1 MEPAG
6 SRSGGTSAEPDLVRQ
21 ERSESESQ
29 KDGFHDFVAANQAL
43 FVIPLDGVESLMHV
57 SNLVQEYFAGGYR
70 RVDTEVGGPPKPAWL
85 LKATREREDA
95 DLERLGQGVAD
106 KARRMDPLALG
117 QTHRDAWKGQT
128 ERHVVVDVLQFELRT
143 KTQPAKTY
151 PFSQGFG
158 HSPNA
163 WRFGAKIQELV
174 SVNSVSRELVGKRVQ
189 LVLVVI
195 RVHLS
200 RRARVAHT

>member
-1 MEPAG
+1 
-6 SRSGGTSAEPDLVRQ
+6 
-21 ERSESESQ
+21 
-29 KDGFHDFVAANQAL
+29 
-43 FVIPLDGVESLMHV
+43 MHV